1 MCCDVEK
8 GLKESSHVDVVTRV
22 DMYNSGRDRKS
33 MKEESST
40 QYVDVFPQGR
50 NHIPS
55 HSHACVLTK
64 KGLVFFSKVQLRHKV
79 NFFLWR

>member
-1 MCCDVEK
+1 MLQYEIMEFICVCCDVEK

-22 DMYNSGRDRKS
+22 DSGRDRKS

-40 QYVDVFPQGR
+40 QYVDVFPKGR

-55 HSHACVLTK
+55 HSHGRVLTR
-64 KGLVFFSKVQLRHKV
+64 KGWISSPRSS
-79 NFFLWR
+79 